1 MFEQKYSNRNHQTF
15 IYNISEDRK
24 SAIIIN
30 EHLKTFKT
38 RGGRQLK
45 LSELI
50 SKKVTKLFIVTMI
63 LLAIVVM
70 ASGIYII
77 YVSVLNIRNIQRNIY
92 ENRVE
97 ETLSELKKDDEIISQ
112 ILEMYL
118 DGLKGLPYSLLSRAL
133 ENDIYNGELGVLRF
147 SKVDNIPR
155 FLTLED
161 VKKSNYNYYIY
172 NELKSYGIIKSIYLI
187 INGDVLK
194 ARVSKLYAQGVL
206 DKMAKMLA
214 SLGATKFIVLDS
226 KGEAIYGVDKD
237 LKPIPDNKI
246 QEYITQLKT
255 LIKKLPLES
264 NHLEKMSLRRVYV
277 FGRLT
282 LDSGK
287 NSIFTPVYFYVEYA
301 INRYLTPILVALIFI
316 FVVNFVA
323 ILFVAEG
330 SRKISEAVTSPFG
343 PLISS
348 MKEFLI
354 NKTYNPHPV
363 KTDIQ
368 EIEEIANEYNKLA
381 QEISAS
387 FEEMLA
393 MNEALENSFSK
404 LLELEREI
412 EEAYL
417 SFARQLSV
425 IAESYDE
432 TTGNH
437 IERVGELS
445 AWFAEKLGLEPEKVD
460 KIRAFAPLHDIGKI
474 LIPNDIL
481 NKRGKLTD
489 EEFEIMKKHVEYGG
503 KLLGESEYFEI
514 ARNIALYHHEK
525 YDGSGYLKGLKGEEI
540 PIEARIVALVD
551 VYDALRSER
560 PYKRALSH
568 EEALKIIL
576 EGDGRTKPEH
586 FDPKLLEILKENSEE
601 IKHVW
606 EEINNRR

>member
-1 MFEQKYSNRNHQTF
+1 M
-15 IYNISEDRK
+15 
-24 SAIIIN
+24 
-30 EHLKTFKT
+30 
-38 RGGRQLK
+38 K
-45 LSELI
+45 LNELI
-50 SKKVTKLFIVTMI
+50 SKKVTKLFIVTMA

-77 YVSVLNIRNIQRNIY
+77 YVSVLNIRNIQRSIY

-112 ILEMYL
+112 VLEMYL
-118 DGLKGLPYSLLSRAL
+118 DGLKSLPYLLLSRAL
-133 ENDIYNGELGVLRF
+133 ENDIHNGELGILRF
-147 SKVDNIPR
+147 SKVDNIPS
-155 FLTLED
+155 FLPLED
-161 VKKSNYNYYIY
+161 VKKDNYNYYIY

-187 INGDVLK
+187 INGDVFK
-194 ARVSKLYAQGVL
+194 ARVSKIYAQGVL

-214 SLGATKFIVLDS
+214 SLGANKLIVLS
-226 KGEAIYGVDKD
+226 SNGGVIYAVDKD
-237 LKPIPDNKI
+237 LKQIPGDKM
-246 QEYITQLKT
+246 QEYITELKP
-255 LIKKLPLES
+255 LIKKLPLDS
-264 NHLEKMSLRRVYV
+264 NYLEEMSLHRVYV

-282 LDSGK
+282 LDIGR
-287 NSIFTPVYFYVEYA
+287 NSIFNPVYFYVEYT
-301 INRYLTPILVALIFI
+301 INRYLTPIVITFIFI
-316 FVVNFVA
+316 LAVNFGA
-323 ILFVAEG
+323 ILFVAQG
-330 SRKISEAVTSPFG
+330 SKKLAQAVTSPFG

-354 NKTYNPHPV
+354 NKTYTPYPV
-363 KTDIQ
+363 ETDIQ

-381 QEISAS
+381 QEIAAS

-412 EEAYL
+412 EESYL

-445 AWFAEKLGLEPEKVD
+445 AWFAEKLGLEPEKVN

-474 LIPNDIL
+474 LVPNDIL
-481 NKRGKLTD
+481 NKPGKLTD

-503 KLLGESEYFEI
+503 KLLGDSEYFEI

-525 YDGSGYLKGLKGEEI
+525 YDGSGYMKGLKGEDI
-540 PIEARIVALVD
+540 PVEARIVALVD

-560 PYKRALSH
+560 PYKKALSH
-568 EEALKIIL
+568 EEVLKIIL

-601 IKHVW
+601 IKRVW
-606 EEINNRR
+606 DEINNRR

>member
-1 MFEQKYSNRNHQTF
+1 VER
-15 IYNISEDRK
+15 EV
-24 SAIIIN
+24 
-30 EHLKTFKT
+30 
-38 RGGRQLK
+38 K

-63 LLAIVVM
+63 LLAVVLM
-70 ASGIYII
+70 VSGIYIM
-77 YVSVLNIRNIQRNIY
+77 YVSVLNIRNIQRSIY

-97 ETLSELKKDDEIISQ
+97 ETLSELKKDDEIISR
-112 ILEMYL
+112 ITEMYL
-118 DGLKGLPYSLLSRAL
+118 EGLKGLPYSLLSQAL
-133 ENDIYNGELGVLRF
+133 KNDLYNGEFGILRF
-147 SKVDNIPR
+147 SKVDNVPR
-155 FLTLED
+155 FLSLED
-161 VKKSNYNYYIY
+161 VKKYNYSYYIY
-172 NELKSYGIIKSIYLI
+172 NELKSYGILKSIYLI
-187 INGDVLK
+187 VNGDVFE
-194 ARVSKLYAQGVL
+194 ARVSKIYAQGVL

-214 SLGATKFIVLDS
+214 SLGANKLIVLDS

-237 LKPIPDNKI
+237 LKQIPHDKM
-246 QEYITQLKT
+246 QEYITRLKP
-255 LIKKLPLES
+255 LIKKLPLDS
-264 NHLEKMSLRRVYV
+264 NYLEKMSLHRVYV
-277 FGRLT
+277 FGRLI
-282 LDSGK
+282 LDIGR
-287 NSIFTPVYFYVEYA
+287 NSIFTPVYFYVEYT
-301 INRYLTPILVALIFI
+301 INRYLTPIVVTLILI
-316 FVVNFVA
+316 LAVNFGA
-323 ILFVAEG
+323 IFFVAQG
-330 SRKISEAVTSPFG
+330 SKKLAEEVTSPFG

-354 NKTYNPHPV
+354 NKTYNPYPV

-381 QEISAS
+381 QEIAAS

-412 EEAYL
+412 EESYL

-445 AWFAEKLGLEPEKVD
+445 AWFAEKLGLEPEKIN

-474 LIPNDIL
+474 LVPSDIL
-481 NKRGKLTD
+481 NKPGKLTD

-503 KLLGESEYFEI
+503 ELLGDSEYFEI

-560 PYKRALSH
+560 PYKKALSH

-586 FDPKLLEILKENSEE
+586 FDPRLLEILRENSEE
-601 IKHVW
+601 IKDLW

>member
-1 MFEQKYSNRNHQTF
+1 M
-15 IYNISEDRK
+15 
-24 SAIIIN
+24 
-30 EHLKTFKT
+30 
-38 RGGRQLK
+38 K
-45 LSELI
+45 LNELI
-50 SKKVTKLFIVTMI
+50 SKKVTKLFIVTMA

-77 YVSVLNIRNIQRNIY
+77 YVSVLNIRNIQRSIY

-112 ILEMYL
+112 VLEMYL
-118 DGLKGLPYSLLSRAL
+118 DGLKSLPYLLLSRAL
-133 ENDIYNGELGVLRF
+133 ENDIHNGELGILRF

-155 FLTLED
+155 FLPLED
-161 VKKSNYNYYIY
+161 VKKDNYNYYIY

-187 INGDVLK
+187 INGDVFK
-194 ARVSKLYAQGVL
+194 ARVSKIYAQGVL

-214 SLGATKFIVLDS
+214 SLGANKLIVLS
-226 KGEAIYGVDKD
+226 SNGGVIYAVDKD
-237 LKPIPDNKI
+237 LKQIPGDKM
-246 QEYITQLKT
+246 QEYITELKP
-255 LIKKLPLES
+255 LIKKLPLDS
-264 NHLEKMSLRRVYV
+264 NYLEEMSLHRVYV

-282 LDSGK
+282 LDIGR
-287 NSIFTPVYFYVEYA
+287 NSIFNPVYFYVEYT
-301 INRYLTPILVALIFI
+301 INRYLTPIVVTFIFI
-316 FVVNFVA
+316 LAVNFGA
-323 ILFVAEG
+323 ILFVAQG
-330 SRKISEAVTSPFG
+330 SKKLAQAVTSPFG

-354 NKTYNPHPV
+354 NKTYTPYPV
-363 KTDIQ
+363 ETDIQ

-381 QEISAS
+381 QEIAAS

-412 EEAYL
+412 EESYL

-445 AWFAEKLGLEPEKVD
+445 AWFAEKLGLEPEKVN

-474 LIPNDIL
+474 LVPNDIL
-481 NKRGKLTD
+481 NKPGKLTD

-503 KLLGESEYFEI
+503 KLLGDSEYFEI

-525 YDGSGYLKGLKGEEI
+525 YDGSGYMKGLKGEDI
-540 PIEARIVALVD
+540 PVEARIVALVD

-560 PYKRALSH
+560 PYKKALSH
-568 EEALKIIL
+568 EEVLKIIL

-601 IKHVW
+601 IKRVW
-606 EEINNRR
+606 DEINNRR